1 MSLAEVPAPAVAPG
15 HLRVRVL
22 ATALNFPDVL
32 MVRGHYQ
39 VRPDLPFTPGVEVCA
54 EVLELGEGVSGF
66 AAGDRVIGT
75 SALPHGGLAQECLM
89 PVTGAFTAPASD
101 R

>member
-1 MSLAEVPAPAVAPG
+1 MRAWQVAALGEPADVMGAVEAPLPEVGPG

-39 VRPDLPFTPGVEVCA
+39 VRPDLPFTPGVEVCG
-54 EVLELGEGVSGF
+54 EVLELGDGVAGF
-66 AAGDRVIGT
+66 AVGDRVVGRRRH
-75 SALPHGGLAQECLM
+75 HGS
-89 PVTGAFTAPASD
+89 TAVGG
-101 R
+101 

>member
-1 MSLAEVPAPAVAPG
+1 MRAWQVAALGEPADVMAAVEALLPEVGPG

-39 VRPDLPFTPGVEVCA
+39 VRPDLPFTPGVEVCG
-54 EVLELGEGVSGF
+54 EVLACLKQVLVVVVDVLLALARSP
-66 AAGDRVIGT
+66 GT
-75 SALPHGGLAQECLM
+75 NQ
-89 PVTGAFTAPASD
+89 AFVQ
-101 R
+101 